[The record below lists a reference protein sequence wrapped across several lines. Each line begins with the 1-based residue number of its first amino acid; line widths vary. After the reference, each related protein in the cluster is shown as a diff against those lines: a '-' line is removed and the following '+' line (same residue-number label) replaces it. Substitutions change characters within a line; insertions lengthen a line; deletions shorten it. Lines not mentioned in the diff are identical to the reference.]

1 MFEIESFHNNLTNFP
16 QPENAENWNDVR
28 ESMFVHTRGALP
40 AKLLNTRRPNEDE
53 KVFEYRLSIYEP
65 ITKGSMNKAIDKL
78 FRLFSSA
85 NYSIKVSSDLE
96 EYLSERK
103 FKNEQFIGFIQ
114 KYVLRRMIE
123 DPNAILVT
131 VPVGEGLIDP
141 SVKIEVDS
149 FIVPSNLIRYQT
161 EYAVTWLDA
170 KEKSIIRKAGVETYE
185 GKIYNTLTRDAYY
198 KHVQRGEQGEQIFD
212 LVEVYRHEIG
222 IVPAVILGGNPTVE
236 DYFESYFSPFL
247 PFGNETIRQYSDWC
261 GVMTMS
267 AFPYREEVA
276 EDCSAKGCRS
286 GVIFNKETEEHS
298 TCHSCKGSGKI
309 FARSPYGV
317 FIRSKS
323 STVFEG
329 NAPDSAPMVR
339 FISPPVDIIKYSGE
353 AWENLLRKA
362 EESLHLLF
370 VDESQSG
377 KAKEIDREE
386 SDSMLT
392 KISNNVFDEIIYK
405 TLYFMER
412 FRELSN
418 PIDPQIIKPISF
430 RSRTEEDLIQ
440 EINQLSDK
448 NAPIAFQVEA
458 AKDLARKRFSG
469 NKAIARMVEI
479 LVAYDPIYH
488 VKTAD
493 KATLLASGSIKKN
506 DIVKSLFAYKVLNE
520 IISERG
526 TEFLELQL
534 NEIFAVMDSGL
545 EKYFD
550 SEDGN
555 SLIQIPSV

>member
-1 MFEIESFHNNLTNFP
+1 MFEIESFHNNLTNLP
-16 QPENAENWNDVR
+16 EPENAENWNDVR

-40 AKLLNTRRPNEDE
+40 SKLLNTRRPNEDE

-103 FKNEQFIGFIQ
+103 FKNEHFVGFIQ

-123 DPNAILVT
+123 DPNALLVT
-131 VPVGEGLIDP
+131 VPVGEGLVNPSIKID
-141 SVKIEVDS
+141 VDAL
-149 FIVPSNLIRYQT
+149 IVPSNDIRFISDD
-161 EYAVTWLDA
+161 AVTWFDE
-170 KEKSIIRKAGVETYE
+170 KEKSIVRQAGRDVLE
-185 GKIYNTLTRDAYY
+185 GKVFHTLTRFAYY
-198 KHVQRGEQGEQIFD
+198 KHIQRGESNEQIFD

-222 IVPAVILGGNPTVE
+222 TVPAVVLGGNPTVE

-276 EDCSAKGCRS
+276 EDCNAKGCRS
-286 GVIFNKETEEHS
+286 GVIFNKETEEHE
-298 TCHSCKGSGKI
+298 TCKTCEGTGKI

-329 NAPDSAPMVR
+329 NAPDSSPMVR
-339 FISPPVDIIKYSGE
+339 FISPPVDIIKYSGD

-370 VDESQSG
+370 VDEAQSG

-418 PIDPQIIKPISF
+418 PVDPVIVKPISF
-430 RSRTEEDLIQ
+430 RSRTEEDLIL

-458 AKDLARKRFSG
+458 AKDLAKKRFSG

-493 KATLLASGSIKKN
+493 KATLLAAGTIKKN

-534 NEIFAVMDSGL
+534 NEIFAVMDDGL
-545 EKYFD
+545 VKYYD

-555 SLIQIPSV
+555 NLIQIPSV